1 MNLRDELVEHATDKI
16 MEKIGLLVAE
26 AQAETVERLR
36 RDLETPPPD
45 VQEKVIKMLDLVSR
59 DALKKADKQARDV
72 VLRFLE
78 QNLAE
83 KRRAD
88 LLEAKC
94 AEMTRDLQSV
104 FNGDGEAMRA
114 ILARAGKPLFGP
126 ATTAQL
132 AFLSVGALLLLAASE
147 GNPGQLLLDRLAEA
161 ERLVRSYQK
170 ELSDARAFGVSK
182 SGRLEKLERALRMML
197 NYHSVS
203 ETHGPNYQH
212 ECLACNA
219 AREALAAREPTTVE
233 RCAEALRPWV
243 LHGPHETILAL
254 SPDLDYI
261 EREKLKARRE
271 ERDVVGAS
279 LDHRPASLDGETWG
293 FFIGVNDDRRE
304 ELDRQLAGLP
314 AVTRPGNQGGSMRL
328 EQRNTKGSNWVRL
341 FDAIVD
347 FCKGYY
353 RFKQKRK
360 ADRHSARESS
370 SK

>member
-1 MNLRDELVEHATDKI
+1 MNLRSELLEIFGPEVGHALSISSWERLEDWVKR
-16 MEKIGLLVAE
+16 KLAE

-147 GNPGQLLLDRLAEA
+147 GNPGQLLLDRLA
-161 ERLVRSYQK
+161 
-170 ELSDARAFGVSK
+170 
-182 SGRLEKLERALRMML
+182 KLERVR
-197 NYHSVS
+197 
-203 ETHGPNYQH
+203 Q
-212 ECLACNA
+212 A
-219 AREALAAREPTTVE
+219 AKLWAYRFAGDCKELEEALAACEPTTVDQ
-233 RCAEALRPWV
+233 
-243 LHGPHETILAL
+243 
-254 SPDLDYI
+254 SP
-261 EREKLKARRE
+261 
-271 ERDVVGAS
+271 
-279 LDHRPASLDGETWG
+279 
-293 FFIGVNDDRRE
+293 
-304 ELDRQLAGLP
+304 
-314 AVTRPGNQGGSMRL
+314 
-328 EQRNTKGSNWVRL
+328 
-341 FDAIVD
+341 
-347 FCKGYY
+347 
-353 RFKQKRK
+353 
-360 ADRHSARESS
+360 RESS

>member
-1 MNLRDELVEHATDKI
+1 MGPEYDVLYDRCLRAEIEIASLKTERDRHIEAAANKELDW
-16 MEKIGLLVAE
+16 
-26 AQAETVERLR
+26 
-36 RDLETPPPD
+36 
-45 VQEKVIKMLDLVSR
+45 
-59 DALKKADKQARDV
+59 
-72 VLRFLE
+72 F
-78 QNLAE
+78 AE

-219 AREALAAREPTTVE
+219 AREALAACEPKDST
-233 RCAEALRPWV
+233 
-243 LHGPHETILAL
+243 
-254 SPDLDYI
+254 
-261 EREKLKARRE
+261 
-271 ERDVVGAS
+271 
-279 LDHRPASLDGETWG
+279 
-293 FFIGVNDDRRE
+293 
-304 ELDRQLAGLP
+304 EL
-314 AVTRPGNQGGSMRL
+314 
-328 EQRNTKGSNWVRL
+328 
-341 FDAIVD
+341 
-347 FCKGYY
+347 
-353 RFKQKRK
+353 
-360 ADRHSARESS
+360 
-370 SK
+370 